1 MAYQNFCNGCKK
13 KSLIKINLYNLQI
26 CKNCLLVSRKIDQR
40 FIKTVKKTFS
50 QNNRYSFA
58 PTNYKARSNKNFY
71 FFKQL
76 YKITNIT
83 KKDEILDF
91 GSGYGTLLEILN
103 KKKYKVIGIEPSK
116 KNYKISKKL
125 NHKVLNK
132 YLDSNTFK
140 PNRFKIIVSLYVFT
154 YVYNI
159 SEILNI
165 FNKILKNN
173 GYVLIRIHR
182 YKFSNSYRQ
191 YNHFGKINYAVSNH
205 FSNHSLKNLFMIHN
219 FSVILLKSNIDGT
232 TIIAKKLNKKIK
244 YKKSGIVG
252 LEIFYLKYLT
262 FYIAN
267 ILHFFELIKIKIRN
281 ILKNG

>member
-1 MAYQNFCNGCKK
+1 
-13 KSLIKINLYNLQI
+13 
-26 CKNCLLVSRKIDQR
+26 VSRKIDQK
-40 FIKTVKKTFS
+40 FIKSLKKTFTH
-50 QNNRYSFA
+50 NDGYSFP
-58 PTNYKARSNKNFY
+58 PTNYKARSHKNFY

-76 YKITNIT
+76 SKITKITN
-83 KKDEILDF
+83 KDEILDF
-91 GSGYGTLLEILN
+91 GSGYGALLEIL
-103 KKKYKVIGIEPSK
+103 KRKKYKAIGIEPSI
-116 KNYKISKKL
+116 KNYKISKKRNL
-125 NHKVLNK
+125 KVINK
-132 YLDSNTFK
+132 YLNSNIFK
-140 PNRFKIIVSLYVFT
+140 PDRFKVIISLYVFT
-154 YVYNI
+154 YIYNI

-173 GYVLIRIHR
+173 GYVLIRVHK

-191 YNHFGKINYAVSNH
+191 HNHFELLNEGVSNH

-219 FSVILLKSNIDGT
+219 FSVIFLKSTIDGT

-267 ILHFFELIKIKIRN
+267 IMHFFQFLKIKIRN
-281 ILKNG
+281 IL

>member
-1 MAYQNFCNGCKK
+1 M
-13 KSLIKINLYNLQI
+13 
-26 CKNCLLVSRKIDQR
+26 NCLLVSRKIDPK
-40 FIKTVKKTFS
+40 FIKSLKKIFFH
-50 QNNRYSFA
+50 NDGYSFP
-58 PTNYKARSNKNFY
+58 PTNYKARSDKNFY

-76 YKITNIT
+76 SKITNIT

-91 GSGYGTLLEILN
+91 GSGYGALLEILN
-103 KKKYKVIGIEPSK
+103 KKKYKVIGIEPSN

-154 YVYNI
+154 YIYNI
-159 SEILNI
+159 FEILNI

-173 GYVLIRIHR
+173 GYVLIRVHR

-191 YNHFGKINYAVSNH
+191 HNHFGLLNKGVSNH

-219 FSVILLKSNIDGT
+219 FSLILLKSNIDGT
-232 TIIAKKLNKKIK
+232 TIIAKKLN
-244 YKKSGIVG
+244 
-252 LEIFYLKYLT
+252 
-262 FYIAN
+262 
-267 ILHFFELIKIKIRN
+267 IR
-281 ILKNG
+281 KVV